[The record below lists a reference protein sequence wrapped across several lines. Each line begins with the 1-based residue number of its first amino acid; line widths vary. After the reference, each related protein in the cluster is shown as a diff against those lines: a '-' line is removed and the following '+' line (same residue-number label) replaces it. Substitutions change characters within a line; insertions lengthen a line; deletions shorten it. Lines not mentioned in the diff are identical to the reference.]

1 VREAAQEY
9 GKVHPGKDGKPREVL
24 ESLTTFVGGGGPR
37 FWFSV
42 SPELQ
47 QLNYAQ
53 LIIQVRDKHDTND
66 LIGLFQRALDDKV
79 PGARIDARQLDTG
92 KPIPMPVEV
101 RIAGGDMAT
110 LRQEAEKLKN
120 IFRTTSYAQRIRDD
134 WGEES
139 FAVKLETDPDRA
151 NAAGITNLDVAASSA
166 TGINGGQ
173 VTVLREGDK
182 QIPVVTRLR
191 MEERAQL
198 ADVQNLYVYS
208 TQGPQKAPL
217 RQVSSVDHGMQTE
230 TIRRRN
236 QFRTI
241 TVGCMP
247 EAGHLPS
254 EVMSAIRPQLTAFA
268 NQLPPGYRMEVGGSE
283 EEQVKGFK
291 NLVVVLLISVA
302 AIFLSLVYQFKNA
315 IKPFVVFAAVPY
327 GIMGGLMALWIT
339 GTPFG
344 FMAFLG
350 IISLVGLI
358 VSHII
363 VLFDFIEE
371 KHAEGEPLKEA
382 VLDAGI
388 MRLRPVL
395 ITVLALVIALVP
407 LALRGGPLWEPM
419 CYAQMGG
426 MICATFVTLLLVP
439 VIYSIFV
446 LDLKIIKWENSEEQQ
461 PAAAGDDGAGTA
473 HVVV

>member
-1 VREAAQEY
+1 
-9 GKVHPGKDGKPREVL
+9 
-24 ESLTTFVGGGGPR
+24 
-37 FWFSV
+37 
-42 SPELQ
+42 
-47 QLNYAQ
+47 
-53 LIIQVRDKHDTND
+53 
-66 LIGLFQRALDDKV
+66 
-79 PGARIDARQLDTG
+79 
-92 KPIPMPVEV
+92 
-101 RIAGGDMAT
+101 
-110 LRQEAEKLKN
+110 
-120 IFRTTSYAQRIRDD
+120 
-134 WGEES
+134 
-139 FAVKLETDPDRA
+139 
-151 NAAGITNLDVAASSA
+151 
-166 TGINGGQ
+166 

-198 ADVQNLYVYS
+198 ADVQDLYVYS
-208 TQGPQKAPL
+208 SQGPQKAPL
-217 RQVSSVDHGMQTE
+217 RQVSSVDHEMQIE

-254 EVMSAIRPQLTAFA
+254 EVMNAIRPQLTTFA
-268 NQLPPGYRMEVGGSE
+268 NQLPPGYQMQIGGSE

-291 NLVVVLLISVA
+291 NLVVVLLISVT

-327 GIMGGLMALWIT
+327 GVVGGLTALWIM

-371 KHAEGEPLKEA
+371 KHAEGEPLKVA
-382 VLDAGI
+382 LLDAGI

-426 MICATFVTLLLVP
+426 MLCATFITLLLVP

-446 LDLKIIKWENSEEQQ
+446 LDLKLIEWEIAGSPDGKNPYRKPRPIKE
-461 PAAAGDDGAGTA
+461 PTL
-473 HVVV
+473 HK

>member
-1 VREAAQEY
+1 
-9 GKVHPGKDGKPREVL
+9 
-24 ESLTTFVGGGGPR
+24 
-37 FWFSV
+37 
-42 SPELQ
+42 
-47 QLNYAQ
+47 
-53 LIIQVRDKHDTND
+53 
-66 LIGLFQRALDDKV
+66 
-79 PGARIDARQLDTG
+79 
-92 KPIPMPVEV
+92 MPVEV
-101 RIAGGDMAT
+101 RIAGGDMVT
-110 LRQEAEKLKN
+110 LRQEAEKVKN
-120 IFRTTSYAQRIRDD
+120 ILRATSYAQRVRDD
-134 WGEES
+134 WGDDS

-166 TGINGGQ
+166 AGISGGQ

-208 TQGPQKAPL
+208 LQGPQKALL
-217 RQVSSVDHGMQTE
+217 RQVSSIDHQMQIE

-254 EVMSAIRPQLTAFA
+254 EVMSAFRPQLTAFA
-268 NQLPPGYRMEVGGSE
+268 NQLPPGYRMEIGGSE

-291 NLVVVLLISVA
+291 NLVLVLLISVT

-327 GIMGGLMALWIT
+327 GIVGGLVALWIT

-371 KHAEGEPLKEA
+371 KHAAGEPLKEA

-426 MICATFVTLLLVP
+426 MICATFITLLLVP

-446 LDLKIIKWENSEEQQ
+446 LDLKIIKWEAAGAPNSEVQQ
-461 PAAAGDDGAGTA
+461 PEAAGDDAAVTA
-473 HVVV
+473 

>member
-1 VREAAQEY
+1 
-9 GKVHPGKDGKPREVL
+9 
-24 ESLTTFVGGGGPR
+24 
-37 FWFSV
+37 
-42 SPELQ
+42 
-47 QLNYAQ
+47 
-53 LIIQVRDKHDTND
+53 
-66 LIGLFQRALDDKV
+66 
-79 PGARIDARQLDTG
+79 
-92 KPIPMPVEV
+92 
-101 RIAGGDMAT
+101 
-110 LRQEAEKLKN
+110 
-120 IFRTTSYAQRIRDD
+120 
-134 WGEES
+134 
-139 FAVKLETDPDRA
+139 
-151 NAAGITNLDVAASSA
+151 
-166 TGINGGQ
+166 
-173 VTVLREGDK
+173 
-182 QIPVVTRLR
+182 
-191 MEERAQL
+191 
-198 ADVQNLYVYS
+198 
-208 TQGPQKAPL
+208 
-217 RQVSSVDHGMQTE
+217 
-230 TIRRRN
+230 
-236 QFRTI
+236 
-241 TVGCMP
+241 
-247 EAGHLPS
+247 
-254 EVMSAIRPQLTAFA
+254 
-268 NQLPPGYRMEVGGSE
+268 MEVGGSE